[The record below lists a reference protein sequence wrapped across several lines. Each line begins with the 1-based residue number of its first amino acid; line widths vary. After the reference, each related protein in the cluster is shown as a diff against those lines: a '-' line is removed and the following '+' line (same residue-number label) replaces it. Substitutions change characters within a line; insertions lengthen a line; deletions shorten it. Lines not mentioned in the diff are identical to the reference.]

1 MLMII
6 ISTGILATAFI
17 FCLWA
22 GISESWPE
30 KDKTKKG
37 FILLS
42 FIIVIWLSLL
52 SVLTIKV
59 KETENK
65 DQSRAPAEATAQQLI
80 TSEFEL
86 RQYVLRCSETS
97 NGICITYDIY
107 KIVKE

>member
-42 FIIVIWLSLL
+42 LVIAIWLSLL
-52 SVLTIKV
+52 SVLAIKV
-59 KETENK
+59 KEKENT
-65 DQSRAPAEATAQQLI
+65 DQTTAPAEATAQQLI

-97 NGICITYDIY
+97 NGICVTYDIY
-107 KIVKE
+107 RVVKE

>member
-22 GISESWPE
+22 GISESWPV

-52 SVLTIKV
+52 LM
-59 KETENK
+59 
-65 DQSRAPAEATAQQLI
+65 L
-80 TSEFEL
+80 L
-86 RQYVLRCSETS
+86 
-97 NGICITYDIY
+97 
-107 KIVKE
+107 